1 MFAEHAYTGFMSRGW
16 RDERSGREMDR
27 FDELLA
33 WFDAW
38 TGGVEDPEFVT
49 RYAEWNAL
57 IDAM

>member
-1 MFAEHAYTGFMSRGW
+1 LASSRGCDGEA
-16 RDERSGREMDR
+16 DEDVDR

-38 TGGVEDPEFVT
+38 TGGVDDPEFVT
-49 RYAEWNAL
+49 RLIEWNAL